1 MCDTFG
7 ALASWTGTGVAIFG
21 KNSDR
26 EPDEA
31 QLVEAHPRRICRAG
45 DTLKC
50 TYITIPQVRATHA
63 VLLCRPFWIWGA
75 EMGVNEHGVAIGNAA
90 IFPRIKPEIVLGL
103 IGMDLVRL
111 ALERADSA
119 RSAADVI
126 CSLLKQFGQAGPCGY
141 RNKRLTYMNSYLI
154 MDAREILVLETLGRD
169 YALKSYRDHAAISNA
184 ISLDTDWDSGSM
196 EPGANLKKMGDPL
209 ITYFAGG
216 RYRRLC
222 SMERIMGACGRM
234 EVQDAFT
241 VLRSHNDI
249 AGYNRDVCM
258 HAQGRIIRNSQ
269 TTGSLVVALN
279 GQGRFQIFATAG
291 SAPCLTPFKPVLPTH
306 LPVDVGLGGAGYHEE
321 SYWWRH
327 ARFYIRSM
335 GLDEAARRR
344 LQNEILTMEQGYR
357 NLPFYAWDEHDPRLI
372 ECSLDAFRKAEAAER
387 AILEQSPEQ
396 KPRLS
401 RYWKRVVR
409 LNRIPVP

>member
-7 ALASWTGTGVAIFG
+7 ALASWTGTGVAVFG

-31 QLVEAHPRRICRAG
+31 QLIVAEPRRICRAG

-50 TYITIPQVRATHA
+50 TYISIPQVRSTHA
-63 VLLCRPFWIWGA
+63 VLLSRPSWIWGA
-75 EMGVNEHGVAIGNAA
+75 EMGVNEHGVAIGNEAV
-90 IFPRIKPEIVLGL
+90 FTKIKPEKGLGL
-103 IGMDLVRL
+103 IGMDLLRL

-126 CSLLKQFGQAGPCGY
+126 CTLLARFGQAGPCGY
-141 RNKRLTYMNSYLI
+141 RNKRLTYMNSFLI

-169 YALKSYRDHAAISNA
+169 YALKSYSDHAAISNA
-184 ISLDTDWDSGSM
+184 ISLDTDWEMGSM
-196 EPGANLKKMGDPL
+196 KPGTNLKKMGNPL

-234 EVQDAFT
+234 EIQDAFA

-249 AGYNRDVCM
+249 SGYNRDVCM

-269 TTGSLVVALN
+269 TTSSLVVALN
-279 GQGRFQIFATAG
+279 DQGRFKIFVTAG
-291 SAPCLTPFKPVLPTH
+291 SAPCLTPFKPVLPAH
-306 LPVDVGLGGAGYHEE
+306 LPVDVTLGGAGYSEE

-327 ARFYIRSM
+327 ARFYIHCMSM
-335 GLDEAARRR
+335 EEPERQN
-344 LQNEILTMEQGYR
+344 LQREIRAMEQSYR
-357 NLPFYAWDEHDPRLI
+357 DLPFYDWDEHDPALVERSR
-372 ECSLDAFRKAEAAER
+372 EAFRKAEARER
-387 AILEQSPEQ
+387 TLLEQAVG
-396 KPRLS
+396 KDPRLS
-401 RYWKRVVR
+401 RYWKRIVR
-409 LNRIPVP
+409 LNHIPLP